1 MRFFDRILSPRRT
14 RGASD
19 IAYEQAMGV
28 SADLIQKMQEY
39 SGSNDAAR
47 AVMADIWAQRHN
59 VPFMTSTY
67 ETVREMK
74 AATTDLKQ
82 SPLLPK

>member
-1 MRFFDRILSPRRT
+1 MGLLSRFIAPRW

-28 SADLIQKMQEY
+28 SDDLIRKMREY

-47 AVMADIWAQRHN
+47 AVMADVWAQRHN
-59 VPFMTSTY
+59 IPFLTSTY
-67 ETVREMK
+67 ETVQEMK
-74 AATTDLKQ
+74 EPRVNGQKPL
-82 SPLLPK
+82 SPPK